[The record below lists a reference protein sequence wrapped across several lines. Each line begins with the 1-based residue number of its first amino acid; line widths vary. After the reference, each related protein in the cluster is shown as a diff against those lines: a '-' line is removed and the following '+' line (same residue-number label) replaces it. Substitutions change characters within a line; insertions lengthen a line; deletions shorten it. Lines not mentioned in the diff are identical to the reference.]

1 MLTQLRLQN
10 FKGWPDTGPIPL
22 KPITALFGPNGS
34 GKTTLLQAIL
44 LLKQTVASPNP
55 GPALDFGPPDTPTD
69 IGDINSIAH
78 HRNPRNLLKISLDW
92 KTPQP
97 FTITQRNKTTIETDH
112 IGFDLSLRQDHHSPP
127 QPPVA
132 QTTYRAGPSQL
143 AGSSQLTGIA
153 DNLDLVLENRL
164 ANIHYLS
171 PQRANP
177 QRTYPRPKA
186 PPTSIGPSGESA
198 IDAILSSR
206 NPANETAQNPD
217 LEHRIAHWLKQTGLA
232 QNFQITPTPQNPE
245 LFEVRVI
252 QRQNGTQ
259 IPLTD
264 AGSGIAQILPTLT
277 LCHYAPPGSAVILNQ
292 PETHLHPNAQSA
304 LADIIIDAHQTR
316 QIQILIETH
325 SEHLLNRLQ
334 RRIAEQKITADEIS
348 LIYCQPQNAHCHLE
362 PLNLDEYGNI
372 KNWPKNFFGDQF
384 GEVAAAS
391 KAMIKRKMESK

>member
-10 FKGWPDTGPIPL
+10 FKGWQDTGPLPL

-34 GKTTLLQAIL
+34 GKTALLQAIL
-44 LLKQTVASPNP
+44 LLKQTAESPNP
-55 GPALDFGPPDTPTD
+55 NPVLDFGAPNTPTD
-69 IGDINSIAH
+69 LGDLNSIAH
-78 HRNPRNLLKISLDW
+78 PRNPRNPPKISLDW

-97 FTITQRNKTTIETDH
+97 FTLTQRNQTIIETDH
-112 IGFDLSLRQDHHSPP
+112 IGLDLFLRQDHQSPP
-127 QPPVA
+127 KPAVA
-132 QTTYRAGPSQL
+132 QRTYRVGPSQPAEMPADIDL
-143 AGSSQLTGIA
+143 ALQKRLT
-153 DNLDLVLENRL
+153 
-164 ANIHYLS
+164 NIHYLS

-186 PPTSIGPSGESA
+186 PPTSIGQSGESA

-206 NPANETAQNPD
+206 KPANETAQSPIQQNPA
-217 LEHRIAHWLKQTGLA
+217 LEQTIAHWLKQTGLA
-232 QNFQITPTPQNPE
+232 QNFQITPTPQDPE
-245 LFEVRVI
+245 LFEVKVI
-252 QRQNGTQ
+252 QRQNGTE
-259 IPLTD
+259 IPLAD

-277 LCHYAPPGSAVILNQ
+277 LCHYAPPGATVILNQ

-304 LADIIIDAHQTR
+304 LADLIIETHQTR

-348 LIYCQPQNAHCHLE
+348 LIHCQPKDADCHLE

-384 GEVAAAS
+384 GEVAAMTRA
-391 KAMIKRKMESK
+391 AIKRRLGTA

>member
-10 FKGWPDTGPIPL
+10 FKGWQDTGPIPL

-34 GKTTLLQAIL
+34 GKTALLQAIL
-44 LLKQTVASPNP
+44 LLKQTAESPDP
-55 GPALDFGPPDTPTD
+55 GPALDFGAPDTPTD
-69 IGDINSIAH
+69 LGDINSIAH
-78 HRNPRNLLKISLDW
+78 RRNPRNPPKISLDW

-97 FTITQRNKTTIETDH
+97 FTITQGNKTTIETDH
-112 IGFDLSLRQDHHSPP
+112 IGFDLFLRQDHQSPP
-127 QPPVA
+127 QPTAA
-132 QTTYRAGPSQL
+132 QTTYRAGPSQPAGTSADFDL
-143 AGSSQLTGIA
+143 ALQKRLT
-153 DNLDLVLENRL
+153 
-164 ANIHYLS
+164 NIHYLS

-198 IDAILSSR
+198 IDAILTSR
-206 NPANETAQNPD
+206 KPA
-217 LEHRIAHWLKQTGLA
+217 LEQHIAHWLKQTGLT
-232 QNFQITPTPQNPE
+232 QNFQITPTPQDQN
-245 LFEVRVI
+245 LFEVKVI
-252 QRQNGTQ
+252 QHQNGTE
-259 IPLTD
+259 IPLAD

-277 LCHYAPPGSAVILNQ
+277 LCCYAPPGSAVILNQ

-348 LIYCQPQNAHCHLE
+348 LIYCQPKGAHCHLE

-372 KNWPKNFFGDQF
+372 KNWPKNFFGNQF
-384 GEVAAAS
+384 GEVAAMTRA
-391 KAMIKRKMESK
+391 AIKRRLGTA

>member
-34 GKTTLLQAIL
+34 GKTALLQAIL
-44 LLKQTVASPNP
+44 LLKQTVESPNP
-55 GPALDFGPPDTPTD
+55 GPVLDFGAPDTPTD
-69 IGDINSIAH
+69 LGDINSIAH
-78 HRNPRNLLKISLDW
+78 RRNPRNPLKISLDW

-112 IGFDLSLRQDHHSPP
+112 IGFDLSLRQDHQSPP
-127 QPPVA
+127 QPAVA
-132 QTTYRAGPSQL
+132 QTTYRAVPSQPAGITADFDL
-143 AGSSQLTGIA
+143 ALEKRLT
-153 DNLDLVLENRL
+153 
-164 ANIHYLS
+164 NIHYLS

-177 QRTYPRPKA
+177 QRTYLRPKA

-206 NPANETAQNPD
+206 NPANETAQHPD
-217 LEHRIAHWLKQTGLA
+217 LEHRIAHWLKQTDLA
-232 QNFQITPTPQNPE
+232 QNFQITPTPQNPD

-325 SEHLLNRLQ
+325 SEHLLNRIQ

-348 LIYCQPQNAHCHLE
+348 LIHCQPKDADCHLE

-372 KNWPKNFFGDQF
+372 KNWPKNFFGNQF
-384 GEVAAAS
+384 GEIAAAS

>member
-10 FKGWPDTGPIPL
+10 FKGWPDTGNIPL

-34 GKTTLLQAIL
+34 GKTALLQAIL
-44 LLKQTVASPNP
+44 LLKQTAASSYP
-55 GPALDFGPPDTPTD
+55 GPALDFGAPGTPTD
-69 IGDINSIAH
+69 IGDFNSIAH
-78 HRNPRNLLKISLDW
+78 RRNPRNPLKISLDW

-97 FTITQRNKTTIETDH
+97 FTIAQRNKTTIETDH
-112 IGFDLSLRQDHHSPP
+112 IGFDLYLRQDNQPPP

-132 QTTYRAGPSQL
+132 QMTYRVGPSQP
-143 AGSSQLTGIA
+143 AGIA
-153 DNLDLVLENRL
+153 ANFDLALENRL
-164 ANIHYLS
+164 TTIHYLS

-186 PPTSIGPSGESA
+186 PPTSIGQSGESA

-206 NPANETAQNPD
+206 NPAHETTQLPKTPA
-217 LEHRIAHWLKQTGLA
+217 LEQTIAHWLKQTGLA
-232 QNFQITPTPQNPE
+232 QNFQITPTPQNQD
-245 LFEVRVI
+245 LFEVKVI
-252 QRQNGTQ
+252 QHQNGTE
-259 IPLTD
+259 IPLAD

-325 SEHLLNRLQ
+325 SEHLLNRIQ